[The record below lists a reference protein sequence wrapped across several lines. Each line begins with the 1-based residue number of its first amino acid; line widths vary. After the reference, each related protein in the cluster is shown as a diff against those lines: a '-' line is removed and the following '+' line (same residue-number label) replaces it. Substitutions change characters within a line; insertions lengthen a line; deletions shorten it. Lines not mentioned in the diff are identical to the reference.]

1 MAGSLI
7 GIDFYFASTV
17 LLPAMILRLTHD
29 VRCRVV
35 TSVARAQLLQQQQ
48 PDTAAGAA
56 VAAAASAAINSL
68 VRCEMSSTTRGSFSC
83 YTQSMTNPYSVLNA
97 TICLLDF
104 RGEGDGACYTYMCIR
119 LMTYTS

>member
-7 GIDFYFASTV
+7 GIDFYFDSTV

-35 TSVARAQLLQQQQ
+35 SSVARAQLLQQQQ

-68 VRCEMSSTTRGSFSC
+68 VRCEISSTTGGSFSC
-83 YTQSMTNPYSVLNA
+83 YTQSMPNPYS
-97 TICLLDF
+97 
-104 RGEGDGACYTYMCIR
+104 G
-119 LMTYTS
+119 